1 MNVRRILIA
10 DDDSISRHILRSLLG
25 GRYEVVEAD
34 SGEAAVRAAC
44 AEDGSPRVDAIL
56 MDLAMPGLGGARATE
71 LIKQRLG
78 EGERH
83 LPIIFITATL
93 DETELAHGLASGGD
107 DFLIKPVSSTLL
119 NAKLDALLRA
129 TDLFDSVRQQK
140 DQLSYFKE
148 ETVRQHALARHIL
161 DGVTSRSLSSLPGIE
176 TYVSP
181 LADFCGDLPMV
192 AISPQRR
199 LRIFVGDFTGHG
211 LSAAIGALPA
221 SDVFYAMTA
230 RGLPLRDLLREM
242 NRKLRLLLT
251 RDMFLAAVLADI
263 DLEQGE
269 VEIWN
274 GGMPDVL
281 ITDAQRRIVA
291 RVPSLQLPLGVLPTE
306 ALRGDTQFLPLPWG
320 HSLSIHS
327 DGVVETSNAQG
338 EQFGTE
344 RLEQLTES
352 LAPGGRWTQSLVHAV
367 TEFRGEAQVV
377 DDVTAV
383 CVTHD
388 EPLAAAVANANLRI
402 GGGERDA
409 GDLGL
414 ELRLGGDRLRAPNP
428 LAPLLGFVEQ
438 APELACVAG
447 VLSTVITELYS
458 NAVEHGL
465 LGLDS
470 AIKDRPE
477 GMIEYYRL
485 RAEGMDRLRQGC
497 IRLSVRAF
505 VSQATPE
512 VHVEVNDTGPGFE
525 PTSPP
530 RPRSVSAPHGRGL
543 TIVRGLSSRVELT
556 DGGRTVRAVLPLTP
570 AG

>member
-1 MNVRRILIA
+1 MTARRILIA
-10 DDDSISRHILRSLLG
+10 DDDNISRRVLSSLLG
-25 GRYEVVEAD
+25 GRYDVVEAD

-56 MDLAMPGLGGARATE
+56 MDLAMPGVGGCRAAE
-71 LIKQRLG
+71 LIKQRL
-78 EGERH
+78 GERH

-93 DETELAHGLASGGD
+93 DESELAHGLDSGGD
-107 DFLIKPVSSTLL
+107 DFLVKPVGATLL
-119 NAKLDALLRA
+119 HAKLDALLRA
-129 TDLFDSVRQQK
+129 ADLFDSVREQK
-140 DQLSYFKE
+140 NQLSYFKV
-148 ETVRQHALARHIL
+148 ETKRQHTLARHIRAS
-161 DGVTSRSLSSLPGIE
+161 VTARSLSSLPGIE
-176 TYVSP
+176 TFMSP

-192 AISPQRR
+192 AISPQRH
-199 LRIFVGDFTGHG
+199 LRVFVGDFTGHG

-230 RGLPLRDLLREM
+230 RGLPLRDLLGEM

-251 RDMFLAAVLADI
+251 RDMFLAAILADI

-281 ITDAQRRIVA
+281 ITNAERRIVA
-291 RVPSLQLPLGVLPTE
+291 RVPSFQLPLATLPNE
-306 ALRGDTQFLPLPWG
+306 SLRADTQFTSLPWG
-320 HSLSIHS
+320 SSLCIHS
-327 DGVVETSNAQG
+327 DGVVETTNREG
-338 EQFGTE
+338 EHFGAE
-344 RLEQLTES
+344 RLEQLTEA
-352 LAPGGRWTQSLVHAV
+352 LRPGATWTESIVHAV
-367 TEFRGEAQVV
+367 TEFRAGAPVV

-383 CVTHD
+383 CIDHG
-388 EPLAAAVANANLRI
+388 EALASAVANANLRFG

-414 ELRLGGDRLRAPNP
+414 ELRLGGDRLRAPDP
-428 LAPLLGFVEQ
+428 LAPLLSFVGE

-470 AIKDRPE
+470 AIKDQPE

-485 RAEGMDRLRQGC
+485 RAEGMERLRQGW

-525 PTSPP
+525 PTAAP
-530 RPRSVSAPHGRGL
+530 RPRSTSAPHGRGL
-543 TIVRGLSSRVELT
+543 SIVRALSSRVELT
-556 DGGRTVRAVLPLTP
+556 EGGRTIRAVLPLTP
-570 AG
+570 GA